1 MPLRDRNGDPI
12 AATRLV
18 MESFAGQTQQN
29 ALARARPIVK
39 EMQARVQSL
48 DELVR

>member
-1 MPLRDRNGDPI
+1 LRDRNGEAI
-12 AATRLV
+12 AAARVV
-18 MESFAGQTQQN
+18 METFTGQTEQN

-48 DELVR
+48 KEFTQ